1 MSTKAEVVI
10 LNLGNRK
17 NEGGK
22 SAVQLSSELQKIML
36 KVKGDFI
43 SEDGREVDYKALKL
57 SEVFQTAFVSKARQ
71 LQLVDMKTLERDEKI
86 AFCINILPVYR
97 EMVLNFP
104 GARLGSGWGE
114 G

>member
-10 LNLGNRK
+10 LNLGNCK
-17 NEGGK
+17 NEEGK

-43 SEDGREVDYKALKL
+43 SEDGREVDYKTLKS
-57 SEVFQTAFVSKARQ
+57 SEVFQTAFVSKTRQ
-71 LQLVDMKTLERDEKI
+71 LQMVDMKTLERDEKI

-97 EMVLNFP
+97 EIWFQTS
-104 GARLGSGWGE
+104 LGRGW
-114 G
+114 